1 MEFQMRN
8 KTFISSMVGIAAAV
22 AVAGSANAG
31 VVDPFTT
38 NQAFGTDS
46 STGFVNITGGLFNQR
61 NATRTAW
68 AGGTGVSQ
76 PNNNVAFTMRK
87 AVFGG
92 VALSYQN
99 SGGSS
104 NDLSL
109 ITEMS
114 IALSALNLSNGATG
128 VSFFWQAIDMIGN
141 SMYASQNLSSNG
153 TSTFDFAAA
162 TKDVGFDLTNVTTLQ
177 LSVSQLGGPTSGSTV
192 SVSGTLS
199 NFSYTAV
206 PAPGA
211 LALLGAAGLVGAR
224 RRRA

>member
-8 KTFISSMVGIAAAV
+8 KTFTSSMVGIAAAV

-38 NQAFGTDS
+38 NQSFGNDS
-46 STGFVNITGGLFNQR
+46 SSGFVSITGGLFNER
-61 NATRTAW
+61 NAFKSAS
-68 AGGTGVSQ
+68 AGGAGVRASS
-76 PNNNVAFTMRK
+76 NDVAFTTNR
-87 AVFGG
+87 ANFGLVG
-92 VALSYQN
+92 LTYQMA
-99 SGGSS
+99 GGSS

-109 ITEMS
+109 ITGMS

-128 VSFFWQAIDMIGN
+128 VSFYWQAIDVNSN

-177 LSVSQLGGPTSGSTV
+177 LSVTQIGGPTSGSTI

-211 LALLGAAGLVGAR
+211 LAILGAAGLVGAR